1 MVQSMMHQADAGN
14 RKTMLDDIFAG
25 NVVDRWRSNVSGI
38 KDDSHTCSW
47 FFDSNTWGEWTQSSS
62 GIMWLTGPCK
72 YRDILTSL
80 V

>member
-1 MVQSMMHQADAGN
+1 MVQAMMRKEDAGN
-14 RKTMLDDIFAG
+14 RKTMLNDIFAG

-38 KDDSHTCSW
+38 KADSNTCSW
-47 FFDSNTWGEWTQSSS
+47 FFDSKAWEEWTQRSS

-72 YRDILTSL
+72 YRDLFTTP